1 MSFFYN
7 YIKKNNISILYLLLS
22 VWCITLIY
30 DWTLYSRMYPDLAH
44 FVNRVSKVIRTLFV
58 IYFICNLDYKK
69 KFFNKLLLAVI
80 FVVFCF
86 ISNKYTKNWYI
97 FDIFFVPLFLSTL
110 INRDRL
116 VKLLLVTFFVAV
128 SSILFLHFLDLL
140 PLLTFDR
147 AGKIRYALGFM
158 HPNTLGFIVVFMC
171 ILYVIKNK
179 VIDVTGY
186 IILFLCALFCIIVPR
201 SNTSSFLIILLMLF
215 STVANY
221 LNKANLNNVQKS
233 KLFYLCCAF
242 VFTVIIVTYLIAYF
256 EIGRE
261 FIEKLPGALW
271 ARFDM
276 GKRALDNYGLSVL
289 GQPIKIVCDYEVQVL
304 GQDGYYTVD
313 CAYFYVPITFG
324 VVCFCLYLAVFIYS
338 IRNTIYNSHY
348 EILSVLILM
357 ILYGISE
364 VVIFTPLFMFVFLCS
379 FIRERR

>member
-1 MSFFYN
+1 
-7 YIKKNNISILYLLLS
+7 
-22 VWCITLIY
+22 
-30 DWTLYSRMYPDLAH
+30 
-44 FVNRVSKVIRTLFV
+44 
-58 IYFICNLDYKK
+58 
-69 KFFNKLLLAVI
+69 
-80 FVVFCF
+80 
-86 ISNKYTKNWYI
+86 
-97 FDIFFVPLFLSTL
+97 
-110 INRDRL
+110 
-116 VKLLLVTFFVAV
+116 
-128 SSILFLHFLDLL
+128 
-140 PLLTFDR
+140 
-147 AGKIRYALGFM
+147 
-158 HPNTLGFIVVFMC
+158 
-171 ILYVIKNK
+171 
-179 VIDVTGY
+179 
-186 IILFLCALFCIIVPR
+186 
-201 SNTSSFLIILLMLF
+201 MLF